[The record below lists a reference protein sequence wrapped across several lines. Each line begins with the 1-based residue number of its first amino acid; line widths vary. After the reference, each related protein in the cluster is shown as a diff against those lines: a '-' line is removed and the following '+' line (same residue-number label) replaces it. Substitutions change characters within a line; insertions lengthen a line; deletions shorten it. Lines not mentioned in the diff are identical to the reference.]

1 MDKVKKLIN
10 DIKTPLLSIF
20 FSFLVGATLIIFSGK
35 NPVEA
40 YAALFRGAFGSPAAL
55 SQTLNKSIS
64 LIFTGLAVSIAY
76 QCKSLN
82 IGGEGQLVFGAFGA
96 SLAGIFIKG
105 LPAVIHIIVVL
116 AVGFAF
122 GAIWALIPAILKI
135 KKDVNTVI
143 STIMMN
149 YVSFSV
155 VSFMINTFFKASK
168 SDFVTMEQVL
178 DTARLPYIQFS
189 TFRINS
195 GLVLAIIAAI
205 ILYIF
210 LNKTVS
216 GYEINAVGLNPVSS
230 NISGINYKKNVLI
243 SLLISGGLAG
253 LAGATDLM
261 GSMGK
266 LYDGY
271 NPGYGFDGIPIALLA
286 KGNPI
291 VIIFTSLLFSV
302 LRVGS
307 ITMQTSVGV
316 SRTIVDA
323 MQGVII
329 LFIAAEYIIVLVVE
343 AIKKKKA
350 GDKL

>member
-1 MDKVKKLIN
+1 
-10 DIKTPLLSIF
+10 
-20 FSFLVGATLIIFSGK
+20 
-35 NPVEA
+35 
-40 YAALFRGAFGSPAAL
+40 
-55 SQTLNKSIS
+55 
-64 LIFTGLAVSIAY
+64 
-76 QCKSLN
+76 
-82 IGGEGQLVFGAFGA
+82 
-96 SLAGIFIKG
+96 
-105 LPAVIHIIVVL
+105 
-116 AVGFAF
+116 
-122 GAIWALIPAILKI
+122 
-135 KKDVNTVI
+135 
-143 STIMMN
+143 
-149 YVSFSV
+149 
-155 VSFMINTFFKASK
+155 
-168 SDFVTMEQVL
+168 
-178 DTARLPYIQFS
+178 
-189 TFRINS
+189 
-195 GLVLAIIAAI
+195 
-205 ILYIF
+205 
-210 LNKTVS
+210 
-216 GYEINAVGLNPVSS
+216 
-230 NISGINYKKNVLI
+230 
-243 SLLISGGLAG
+243 
-253 LAGATDLM
+253 M